1 MIQLLHVQLYSTCSK
16 EPDFW
21 RLAPNYA
28 AGTGEGAAIAGEL
41 DIVTF
46 KLLFG
51 GGGGGGLAKAPEPND
66 PWIQSTKAKVVKM
79 SALNI

>member
-1 MIQLLHVQLYSTCSK
+1 MKCVVMNYVYRAALYHDTAIRYTCSK

-21 RLAPNYA
+21 RLTPNYA
-28 AGTGEGAAIAGEL
+28 AGKGEGAAIAGEL

-51 GGGGGGLAKAPEPND
+51 GGGGEGFGESPR
-66 PWIQSTKAKVVKM
+66 T
-79 SALNI
+79 

>member
-1 MIQLLHVQLYSTCSK
+1 MTHSYCSK

-28 AGTGEGAAIAGEL
+28 AGMGEGAAIAGEL

-51 GGGGGGLAKAPEPND
+51 GRERGGG
-66 PWIQSTKAKVVKM
+66 
-79 SALNI
+79 

>member
-1 MIQLLHVQLYSTCSK
+1 MKQLLLYTCSK

-21 RLAPNYA
+21 RLAPNCA
-28 AGTGEGAAIAGEL
+28 AGMGEGAAIAGEL

-51 GGGGGGLAKAPEPND
+51 G
-66 PWIQSTKAKVVKM
+66 
-79 SALNI
+79 